1 MQVREE
7 VDDTEGKGAAGAPPA
22 VSGLERALRALVT
35 GTSHL
40 VALVEGDGRIV
51 FAGPS
56 VRALLGYE
64 PDAMAGR
71 NVAEFIH
78 PDDLA
83 MAASMLSSEAA
94 NPLAGAEFG
103 SDTDIAGE
111 YRLLHRDGRW
121 IPFEFLRNNFLA
133 DPLISGILVVGRPV
147 AVRYALD
154 EALGV
159 LAYDAEGTEA
169 LRYLLKYLASRLPA
183 TSAAVLVTGPDR
195 EWIAEADLGP
205 VLGSR
210 GPWEVALATGQPV
223 WAAVSDGN
231 LIEPLLAR
239 SAERSG
245 FTACWCLPL
254 PVRNAQV
261 FIGRQPPGGHGR
273 SEATGCLV
281 VWSRREVVPPAA
293 FVGVLERC
301 GGLAGIALDRR
312 REHRRLRRMV
322 DYDQATGALSR
333 VGMRAVVA
341 RSESTPRTHLVF
353 DLDDFKVVNDRHG
366 HSAGDEVL
374 RLVVA
379 RVQSVLRAQ
388 DLLVRIGGDEF
399 LVLLAD
405 TDPMAGEKVAGRVAA
420 VIAEPVTV
428 GSVSLSV
435 GTSVGIAPWAPNVG
449 FDELTERADRAMYKA
464 KARGKNC
471 WAFWEPT
478 DSHPGHPGPLGRP
491 A

>member
-7 VDDTEGKGAAGAPPA
+7 VDDTGGDGGGGAPVA
-22 VSGLERALRALVT
+22 VNGLERALRALVT

-40 VALVEGDGRIV
+40 VALVEGDGSIV

-56 VRALLGYE
+56 VHTLLGYE
-64 PDAMAGR
+64 AEAMTGR

-94 NPLAGAEFG
+94 NPKAGAEFG

-111 YRLLHRDGRW
+111 YRLRHRDGRW

-133 DPLISGILVVGRPV
+133 DPMIAGILVMGRPV
-147 AVRYALD
+147 EVRYALD

-169 LRYLLKYLASRLPA
+169 LRYLLRYLASRLPA
-183 TSAAVLVTGPDR
+183 TSAAVLVTGPER
-195 EWIAEADLGP
+195 EWIAEPDLGP

-210 GPWEVALATGQPV
+210 GPWDMALATGQPV
-223 WAAVSDGN
+223 WAPVSDGN
-231 LIEPLLAR
+231 LVEPMLAR
-239 SAERSG
+239 AAERCD

-254 PVRNAQV
+254 PVRDARV
-261 FIGRQPPGGHGR
+261 FIGRNPPAGSETRG
-273 SEATGCLV
+273 EATGCLV
-281 VWSRREVVPPAA
+281 VWSRRELVPPAA

-312 REHRRLRRMV
+312 REHRHLRRMV

-333 VGMRAVVA
+333 AGMRSLVA

-405 TDPMAGEKVAGRVAA
+405 TDPRAGEKVASRVAQ

-428 GSVSLSV
+428 GSVGISV
-435 GTSVGIAPWAPNVG
+435 GTSVGIAPWDPAAG

-471 WAFWEPT
+471 WAFWERA
-478 DSHPGHPGPLGRP
+478 DSLPGRS
-491 A
+491 

>member
-1 MQVREE
+1 MQVQEE
-7 VDDTEGKGAAGAPPA
+7 VDDTDGQGAPGAPPTA
-22 VSGLERALRALVT
+22 SGLERALRALVT

-40 VALVEGDGRIV
+40 VALVEGDGQVIFV
-51 FAGPS
+51 GPS

-64 PDAMAGR
+64 TAELVGR

-94 NPLAGAEFG
+94 HPRAGAEFG

-111 YRLLHRDGRW
+111 YRLRHRDGRW

-133 DPLISGILVVGRPV
+133 DPVISGILVIGRPV
-147 AVRYALD
+147 EVRYALD

-169 LRYLLKYLASRLPA
+169 LRYLLRYLASRLPGTA
-183 TSAAVLVTGPDR
+183 AAVLVAGPDR
-195 EWIAEADLGP
+195 EWIAEPELGP

-210 GPWEVALATGQPV
+210 GPWDTALATGQPV
-223 WAAVSDGN
+223 WASVADGT
-231 LIEPLLAR
+231 LVEPLLAR
-239 SAERSG
+239 AADRCG
-245 FTACWCLPL
+245 YTACWCLPL
-254 PVRNAQV
+254 PVREARV
-261 FIGRQPPGGHGR
+261 FIGRNPPVPTGR
-273 SEATGCLV
+273 TEATGCLV
-281 VWSRREVVPPAA
+281 VWSRREVVPPTA
-293 FVGVLERC
+293 FIGVLERC

-312 REHRRLRRMV
+312 REHRQLRRMV

-333 VGMRAVVA
+333 AGMRAVVA

-374 RLVVA
+374 RRVVA
-379 RVQSVLRAQ
+379 RVQSVLRGQ

-399 LVLLAD
+399 LILLAD
-405 TDPMAGEKVAGRVAA
+405 TDPRAGEKVASRVAA

-428 GSVSLSV
+428 GSVSIRV
-435 GTSVGIAPWAPNVG
+435 GTSVGIAPWDAGVP

-464 KARGKNC
+464 KDRGKNC
-471 WAFWEPT
+471 WAFWEPA
-478 DSHPGHPGPLGRP
+478 DGRP
-491 A
+491 RLV